1 MNMITKVILILIGG
15 VMVMELEAKQNPNE
29 NAEVLAI
36 RMIAKYE
43 GFRNY
48 VYTCPGGK
56 STIGYGFT
64 RKELVDKG
72 TITRQ
77 EADKEL
83 GKEVRKRLAVIRRH
97 CSGLTPK
104 QEAAVC
110 SFIYNVGETAFL
122 KSTFLKKLKT
132 NDFVGAREEIK
143 KWNKSGGKVL
153 AGLTKRRNAE
163 AAWI

>member
-1 MNMITKVILILIGG
+1 MIGKMITLLLIGG
-15 VMVMELEAKQNPNE
+15 MIIMPADVNAATNE

-43 GFRNY
+43 GFRSY

-110 SFIYNVGETAFL
+110 SFMYNVGETAFL

>member
-1 MNMITKVILILIGG
+1 MIGKMITLLLIGG
-15 VMVMELEAKQNPNE
+15 MVIMPADVNAATNESAEA
-29 NAEVLAI
+29 LAI

-43 GFRNY
+43 GFRSY

-83 GKEVRKRLAVIRRH
+83 GKEVRKRLVVIRKH
-97 CSGLTPK
+97 CKGLTPK

-110 SFIYNVGETAFL
+110 SFMYNVGETAFL
-122 KSTFLKKLKT
+122 KSTFLKKLKI